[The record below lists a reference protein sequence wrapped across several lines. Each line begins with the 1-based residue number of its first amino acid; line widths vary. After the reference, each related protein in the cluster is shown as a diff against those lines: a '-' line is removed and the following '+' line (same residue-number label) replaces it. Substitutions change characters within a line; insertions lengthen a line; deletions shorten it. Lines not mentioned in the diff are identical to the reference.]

1 MYNDEQNLYHYTYRK
16 DGTEPGQRYDAKQ
29 PTVDEQLG
37 SYRQQQEQQ
46 TQNSQP
52 VYQSQPQGG
61 QTPHKN
67 GKNRLG
73 LKIASLALVCALL
86 GGLVGGG
93 TAYLVSNSSS
103 SNTTEVNVSNR
114 KPTEIQLK
122 TVDGKNPM
130 TDAELYAAN
139 VNSVV
144 SINITATSDPNFFGQ
159 TTQTAGAGS
168 GFILTPDGY
177 IVTNNH
183 VVAGADT
190 VLVNL
195 QGSTGKEHSLKA
207 QVIGTDEETD
217 IALLKVKADAPLPFL
232 NFGNSDKMEMGEWV
246 LAIGNPFG
254 LGHTVTAGIL
264 SAKGRNIQSGP
275 FDNFLQTDASINP
288 GNSGGP
294 LINMEG
300 KVIGINTAIIASG
313 QGIGF
318 AIPSSMAE
326 RIVNQLKQDKKVS
339 RGWIGV
345 TIQDVDENTAKALG
359 LPEAT
364 GALIG
369 SVMPD
374 EPAAKG
380 GMKDGDVVLEVNGQ
394 KIDDS
399 SALLRAIATEAPG
412 SKVNMVVW
420 RDGERKNIT
429 VQLGERNLKASSG
442 KSGSAVEQDAPSIG
456 LSVRPLTKEEARTA
470 NVKPG
475 TGLLIVGVEP
485 GKLAAEAE
493 LREGDIILS
502 ANLKPIKSVE
512 EFSKIIRED
521 AKKRGV
527 VMLQLQRQ
535 GQTFFRS
542 LALSDTPD
550 GAKK

>member
-1 MYNDEQNLYHYTYRK
+1 MLHKCKMLPLVAVMLVMSLVFTAQ
-16 DGTEPGQRYDAKQ
+16 AA
-29 PTVDEQLG
+29 
-37 SYRQQQEQQ
+37 
-46 TQNSQP
+46 P
-52 VYQSQPQGG
+52 V
-61 QTPHKN
+61 
-67 GKNRLG
+67 
-73 LKIASLALVCALL
+73 V
-86 GGLVGGG
+86 
-93 TAYLVSNSSS
+93 
-103 SNTTEVNVSNR
+103 
-114 KPTEIQLK
+114 
-122 TVDGKNPM
+122 
-130 TDAELYAAN
+130 
-139 VNSVV
+139 
-144 SINITATSDPNFFGQ
+144 PNFVPLVQSAGKAVVNISTEKKVMQRGGMPSEMFRGLPPEFERFFEQ
-159 TTQTAGAGS
+159 FEGGRNAQPRTQRSLGT
-168 GFILTPDGY
+168 GFLISADGY

-195 QGSTGKEHSLKA
+195 QGSTGKDHSLKA

-217 IALLKVKADAPLPFL
+217 IALLKVKADTPLPFL
-232 NFGNSDKMEMGEWV
+232 NFGDSDKMEVGEWV

-359 LPEAT
+359 LPKAT

-380 GMKDGDVVLEVNGQ
+380 GMKDGDVVLEVNG
-394 KIDDS
+394 KAIDDS
-399 SALLRAIATEAPG
+399 SALLRAIAIEAPG

-420 RDGERKNIT
+420 RDGERKDVT
-429 VQLGERNLKASSG
+429 VQLGERNLKGG
-442 KSGSAVEQDAPSIG
+442 KAGNTMDQSAPSLG
-456 LSVRPLTKEEARTA
+456 LSVRPLTKEESRAA
-470 NVKPG
+470 NLKPG
-475 TGLLIVGVEP
+475 TGLLVVGVEP

-502 ANLKPIKSVE
+502 ANLKPIKSTE
-512 EFSKIIRED
+512 DFAKIIRED

-542 LALSDTPD
+542 VPLTEN
-550 GAKK
+550 AK

>member
-1 MYNDEQNLYHYTYRK
+1 MLHKYKMLPLVAVMLVMSLVFSAQAAPVVPDFVPLVQSAGKAVVNISTEKKVMQRGGMPSEMFRGLPPEFERFFEQF
-16 DGTEPGQRYDAKQ
+16 E
-29 PTVDEQLG
+29 
-37 SYRQQQEQQ
+37 
-46 TQNSQP
+46 
-52 VYQSQPQGG
+52 
-61 QTPHKN
+61 
-67 GKNRLG
+67 
-73 LKIASLALVCALL
+73 
-86 GGLVGGG
+86 
-93 TAYLVSNSSS
+93 
-103 SNTTEVNVSNR
+103 
-114 KPTEIQLK
+114 
-122 TVDGKNPM
+122 
-130 TDAELYAAN
+130 
-139 VNSVV
+139 
-144 SINITATSDPNFFGQ
+144 
-159 TTQTAGAGS
+159 GS
-168 GFILTPDGY
+168 GRNAKPRTQRSLGTGFLISSDGY

-232 NFGNSDKMEMGEWV
+232 NFGNSDKMEVGDWV
-246 LAIGNPFG
+246 LAIGTPFG
-254 LGHTVTAGIL
+254 LGHTVTAG
-264 SAKGRNIQSGP
+264 
-275 FDNFLQTDASINP
+275 INP

-550 GAKK
+550 GDKK

>member
-1 MYNDEQNLYHYTYRK
+1 MLHKCKMLPLVAVMLVMSLVFTAQ
-16 DGTEPGQRYDAKQ
+16 AA
-29 PTVDEQLG
+29 
-37 SYRQQQEQQ
+37 
-46 TQNSQP
+46 P
-52 VYQSQPQGG
+52 V
-61 QTPHKN
+61 
-67 GKNRLG
+67 
-73 LKIASLALVCALL
+73 V
-86 GGLVGGG
+86 
-93 TAYLVSNSSS
+93 
-103 SNTTEVNVSNR
+103 
-114 KPTEIQLK
+114 
-122 TVDGKNPM
+122 
-130 TDAELYAAN
+130 
-139 VNSVV
+139 
-144 SINITATSDPNFFGQ
+144 PNFVPLVQSAGKAVVNISTEKKVMQRGGMPSEMFRGLPPEFERFFEQ
-159 TTQTAGAGS
+159 FEGGRNAQPRTQRSLGT
-168 GFILTPDGY
+168 GFLISADGY

-195 QGSTGKEHSLKA
+195 QGSTGKDHSLKA

-217 IALLKVKADAPLPFL
+217 IALLKVKADTPLPFL
-232 NFGNSDKMEMGEWV
+232 NFGDSDKMEVGEWV

-359 LPEAT
+359 LPKAP

-380 GMKDGDVVLEVNGQ
+380 GMKDGDVVLEVNG
-394 KIDDS
+394 KAIDDS

-420 RDGERKNIT
+420 RDGERKDVT
-429 VQLGERNLKASSG
+429 VQLGERNLKGG
-442 KSGSAVEQDAPSIG
+442 KAGNTMDQSAPSLG
-456 LSVRPLTKEEARTA
+456 LSVRPLTKEESRAA
-470 NVKPG
+470 NLKPG
-475 TGLLIVGVEP
+475 TGLLVVGVEP

-502 ANLKPIKSVE
+502 ANLKPIKSTE
-512 EFSKIIRED
+512 DFAKIIRED

-542 LALSDTPD
+542 VPLTEN
-550 GAKK
+550 AK